1 MNGVG
6 EQREGEEPHG
16 PLRLETESRNGHGV
30 EIAVPRPQPPECGR
44 HVMSPRCEP
53 HEGDPAAQ
61 QPPGGYGDESAD
73 AGDQE
78 EADSSPYP
86 PGGCWAAGS
95 PSWGSQRGD
104 ITWRPHSGGCGRG
117 TAISTPCPLRDSVSN
132 RSGPCG
138 SSPSRCSPTPFIPS
152 PWRFHPPSRSQSP

>member
-6 EQREGEEPHG
+6 EQRQGEEPHG

-30 EIAVPRPQPPECGR
+30 EIAVPRPQPPECGP

-53 HEGDPAAQ
+53 HKGDPAAQ

-78 EADSSPYP
+78 EAREADRKSTRLNSSHRLL
-86 PGGCWAAGS
+86 S
-95 PSWGSQRGD
+95 RMPSS
-104 ITWRPHSGGCGRG
+104 
-117 TAISTPCPLRDSVSN
+117 A
-132 RSGPCG
+132 
-138 SSPSRCSPTPFIPS
+138 
-152 PWRFHPPSRSQSP
+152 